1 MDRVGVG
8 CGGGGG
14 GGVGGL
20 THTFHSISRRFS
32 DRRENRTLSVVLP
45 FCVHSLYL

>member
-8 CGGGGG
+8 CGW
-14 GGVGGL
+14 GVGGSVL

-32 DRRENRTLSVVLP
+32 DSCENRTLSVVLP